1 MSKPIKILLSILAV
15 IILSIVIA
23 IFTLPFFINPNNF
36 KPEVIAAVKN
46 NTGRDLTLTGDI
58 KISLFPWTG
67 VSTGKM
73 TLSNAIGF
81 QEKTFASLEESAI
94 KINLLPLFLN
104 KIEIDQVI
112 IKGLTLN
119 LEKNSQGINNWD
131 DLTRSNVTNVKP
143 LSPIANNNKPEA
155 TNNGLTLL
163 AINGVAIENAV
174 INWKNQR
181 SGKILLIKDINI
193 NSNKFAYDEPV
204 TVDLSLMA
212 MSPET
217 NWTESIKLRTGLT
230 VNQALT
236 SLALDH
242 SDLQLKTIIKA
253 NNNEDKSI
261 LAALTINN
269 VAMDRTKQSL
279 NVSGL
284 KLTSQDISLSAEI
297 AGNTNNSKFSFQGPI
312 TIAPFNLRNVLNQL
326 DIKVPALQDEKA
338 LSKAA
343 ATFNLLVT
351 NNAVDLQ
358 NMSLTLDGTQIK
370 GSTTITDFSK
380 PAITFN
386 LASDNMDL
394 DPYLAPIADK
404 KSRPI
409 NSPAIILALGTSTL
423 PVELLKKLIINGQ
436 LSLERLKVNAMTM
449 QDVQLNLDVKEGLIN
464 AQQSAK
470 GFYAGSYN
478 GVFSVDMRN
487 NKPILSI
494 NEKIVHVQIE
504 PLLNDFN
511 GATKLSGLLDL
522 STQLEGQG
530 NNAKE
535 LKSSLKGNLSFLL
548 TDCVIKGF
556 NLQKIIDDAKT
567 LIKEPTL
574 PADNKNDQMLFSK
587 LSGTATINNGLVQ
600 NNDLIGIASKMHLNG
615 KGTADLNSEKLDY
628 KLNARYIKTKA
639 TTTEPEQLIDTPINI
654 NIAGTFAKPTYTV
667 DLAAILSDKNKAKID
682 QFIDKNHNKIDEIA
696 HKIDKKIGP
705 GLGNLLKG
713 LFKKPKE

>member
-94 KINLLPLFLN
+94 KINLFPLFLN
-104 KIEIDQVI
+104 KIEIDQVT
-112 IKGLTLN
+112 IKDLTLN

-212 MSPET
+212 MSPEK

-269 VAMDRTKQSL
+269 VAMDGTKQSL

-284 KLTSQDISLSAEI
+284 KLTSQDMSLSAEI
-297 AGNTNNSKFSFQGPI
+297 AGNTNNSKFFFQGPI

-326 DIKVPALQDEKA
+326 DIKVPALQDAKT

-351 NNAVDLQ
+351 DTAVDLQ
-358 NMSLTLDGTQIK
+358 NMTLTLDDTQIK

-487 NKPILSI
+487 NNPILSI

-567 LIKEPTL
+567 LIKKPTL

-600 NNDLIGIASKMHLNG
+600 NNDLIGIASKIHLNG

-628 KLNARYIKTKA
+628 NLNARYIKTKA

-682 QFIDKNHNKIDEIA
+682 QFIDKNHNKIDEIV

>member
-1 MSKPIKILLSILAV
+1 MSKPIKILLSILAL

-23 IFTLPFFINPNNF
+23 IFSLPFFINPNNF
-36 KPEVIAAVKN
+36 KPEIIAAVKN

-112 IKGLTLN
+112 IKGLILN

-131 DLTRSNVTNVKP
+131 DLTRSNVTNVMP

-297 AGNTNNSKFSFQGPI
+297 TGNTNNSKFSFQGPI

-351 NNAVDLQ
+351 NDAADLQ
-358 NMSLTLDGTQIK
+358 NISLTLDGTQIK

-409 NSPAIILALGTSTL
+409 NSPAITLALGTSTL
-423 PVELLKKLIINGQ
+423 PVELSKKLIINGQ

-470 GFYAGSYN
+470 GFYAGAYN
-478 GVFSVDMRN
+478 GVFSFDMRN

-511 GATKLSGLLDL
+511 GATNLSGLLDL

-535 LKSSLKGNLSFLL
+535 LKSSLTGNLSFLL
-548 TDCVIKGF
+548 TDCIIKGF

-574 PADNKNDQMLFSK
+574 PANNKNDQMLFSK

-639 TTTEPEQLIDTPINI
+639 TTTEPEQLIDTPINV
-654 NIAGTFAKPTYTV
+654 NIAGTFTKPTYTV

-705 GLGNLLKG
+705 RLGNLLKG

>member
-104 KIEIDQVI
+104 KIKIDQVI

-326 DIKVPALQDEKA
+326 DIKVPALQDAKA

-351 NNAVDLQ
+351 DNAVDLQ

-548 TDCVIKGF
+548 TDCIIKGF

-639 TTTEPEQLIDTPINI
+639 TTTEPEQLIDTPINV

>member
-1 MSKPIKILLSILAV
+1 VSKPIKILLSILAV

-23 IFTLPFFINPNNF
+23 IFSLPFFINPNNF

-112 IKGLTLN
+112 IKGLNLN

-131 DLTRSNVTNVKP
+131 DLTRSNITNIKP
-143 LSPIANNNKPEA
+143 LSPIASNNKPAA

-193 NSNKFAYDEPV
+193 NSNKFAYDEAV

-236 SLALDH
+236 SLTLDH
-242 SDLQLKTIIKA
+242 SDLHLKTIIKA
-253 NNNEDKSI
+253 NNNKDKSI

-284 KLTSQDISLSAEI
+284 KLTSQDMSLSAEI
-297 AGNTNNSKFSFQGPI
+297 AGNTNNSKSSFQGPI

-326 DIKVPALQDEKA
+326 DIKVPGLQDGKT

-351 NNAVDLQ
+351 DNAVDLQ
-358 NMSLTLDGTQIK
+358 NMTLTLDDTKIK

-386 LASDNMDL
+386 LASNNMDL

-404 KSRPI
+404 KSGPI

-423 PVELLKKLIINGQ
+423 PVKLLKKLIINGQ

-494 NEKIVHVQIE
+494 NEKILHVQIE

-511 GATKLSGLLDL
+511 GATKLRGLLDL

-639 TTTEPEQLIDTPINI
+639 TTTEPEQLIDTPINV

-682 QFIDKNHNKIDEIA
+682 QFIDKNHNKINEIV

-713 LFKKPKE
+713 LFKKPKK

>member
-94 KINLLPLFLN
+94 KINLFPLFLN

-112 IKGLTLN
+112 IKDLTLN

-284 KLTSQDISLSAEI
+284 KLTSQDMSLSAEI

-351 NNAVDLQ
+351 NDAADLQ

-409 NSPAIILALGTSTL
+409 NSPAITLALGTSTL
-423 PVELLKKLIINGQ
+423 PVELSKKLIINGQ

-487 NKPILSI
+487 NKPTLSI
-494 NEKIVHVQIE
+494 NEKILHVQIE

-535 LKSSLKGNLSFLL
+535 LKSSLKGKLSFLL
-548 TDCVIKGF
+548 TDSVINGF

-574 PADNKNDQMLFSK
+574 PVDNKNDQMLFSK
-587 LSGTATINNGLVQ
+587 LSGTASINNGLVQ
-600 NNDLIGIASKMHLNG
+600 NNDLIGIASKMHLTG

-639 TTTEPEQLIDTPINI
+639 TTTEPEQLIDTPINV
-654 NIAGTFAKPTYTV
+654 NIAGTFTKPTYTV

-682 QFIDKNHNKIDEIA
+682 QFIDKNHNKIDEIV

>member
-94 KINLLPLFLN
+94 KINLFPLFLN

-284 KLTSQDISLSAEI
+284 KLTSQDMSLSAEI

-326 DIKVPALQDEKA
+326 DIKVPALQDAKT

-351 NNAVDLQ
+351 DTAVDLQ
-358 NMSLTLDGTQIK
+358 NMTLTLDDTQIK
-370 GSTTITDFSK
+370 GSTTLTDFSK

-478 GVFSVDMRN
+478 GVFNVDMRN
-487 NKPILSI
+487 NNPILSI

-600 NNDLIGIASKMHLNG
+600 NNDLIGIASKIHLNG

-628 KLNARYIKTKA
+628 NLNARYIKTKA

-667 DLAAILSDKNKAKID
+667 DLAAILSDKDKAKID

-696 HKIDKKIGP
+696 HKIDKKIGS

>member
-351 NNAVDLQ
+351 NNVVDLQ

-511 GATKLSGLLDL
+511 GATELSGLLDL

-587 LSGTATINNGLVQ
+587 LSGTASINNGLVQ

>member
-67 VSTGKM
+67 ISTGKM

-112 IKGLTLN
+112 IKGLILN

-131 DLTRSNVTNVKP
+131 DLTRSNVTNVMP

-163 AINGVAIENAV
+163 AINGVVIENAV

-217 NWTESIKLRTGLT
+217 NWTEYIKLRTGLT

-284 KLTSQDISLSAEI
+284 KLTSQDMSLSAEI

-351 NNAVDLQ
+351 NDAADLQ
-358 NMSLTLDGTQIK
+358 NISLTLDGTQIR

-409 NSPAIILALGTSTL
+409 NSPAITLALGTSTL
-423 PVELLKKLIINGQ
+423 PVELSKKLIINGQ

-487 NKPILSI
+487 NNPILSI

-511 GATKLSGLLDL
+511 GATNLSGLLDL

-535 LKSSLKGNLSFLL
+535 LISSLKGKLSFLL
-548 TDCVIKGF
+548 TDCIIKGF

-574 PADNKNDQMLFSK
+574 PANNKNDQMLFSK
-587 LSGTATINNGLVQ
+587 LSGTASINNGLVQ

-639 TTTEPEQLIDTPINI
+639 TTTEPEQLIDTPINV
-654 NIAGTFAKPTYTV
+654 NIAGTFTKPTYTV

-682 QFIDKNHNKIDEIA
+682 QFIDKNHNKIDEIV

>member
-326 DIKVPALQDEKA
+326 DIKVPALQDAKA

-351 NNAVDLQ
+351 DNAVDLQ

-409 NSPAIILALGTSTL
+409 NSPAITLALGTSTL

-487 NKPILSI
+487 NKPTLSI
-494 NEKIVHVQIE
+494 NEKILHVQIE

-535 LKSSLKGNLSFLL
+535 LKSSLKGKLSFLL
-548 TDCVIKGF
+548 TDSVINGF

-574 PADNKNDQMLFSK
+574 PVDNKNDQMLFSK
-587 LSGTATINNGLVQ
+587 LSGTASINNGLVQ

>member
-297 AGNTNNSKFSFQGPI
+297 TGNTNNSKFSFQGPI

-351 NNAVDLQ
+351 NDAADLQ

-535 LKSSLKGNLSFLL
+535 LKSSLKGKLSFLL
-548 TDCVIKGF
+548 TDSVINGF

-574 PADNKNDQMLFSK
+574 PVDNKNDQMLFSK
-587 LSGTATINNGLVQ
+587 LSGTASINNGLVQ

-682 QFIDKNHNKIDEIA
+682 QFIDKNHNKIDEIV

>member
-36 KPEVIAAVKN
+36 KPEIIAAVKN

-94 KINLLPLFLN
+94 KINLFPLFLN

-112 IKGLTLN
+112 IKGLILN
-119 LEKNSQGINNWD
+119 LEKNSQDINNWD
-131 DLTRSNVTNVKP
+131 DLTQSNVTNVKP

-297 AGNTNNSKFSFQGPI
+297 TGNTNNSKFSFQGPI

-351 NNAVDLQ
+351 NDAADLQ
-358 NMSLTLDGTQIK
+358 NISLTLDGTQIK

-409 NSPAIILALGTSTL
+409 NSPAIILALVTSTL

-494 NEKIVHVQIE
+494 NEKILHVQIE

-535 LKSSLKGNLSFLL
+535 LKSSLKGKLSFLL
-548 TDCVIKGF
+548 TDSVINGF

-574 PADNKNDQMLFSK
+574 PVDNKNDQMLFSK
-587 LSGTATINNGLVQ
+587 LSGTASINNGLVQ

-682 QFIDKNHNKIDEIA
+682 QFIDNNHNKIDEIA

>member
-94 KINLLPLFLN
+94 KINLFPLFLN

-112 IKGLTLN
+112 IKDLTLN

-269 VAMDRTKQSL
+269 VAMDGTKQSL

-284 KLTSQDISLSAEI
+284 KLTSQDMSLSAEI

-326 DIKVPALQDEKA
+326 DIKVPALQDAKT

-351 NNAVDLQ
+351 DNAVDLQ
-358 NMSLTLDGTQIK
+358 NMTLTLDDTQIK

-487 NKPILSI
+487 NNPILSI

-639 TTTEPEQLIDTPINI
+639 TTTEPEQLIDTPINV

-682 QFIDKNHNKIDEIA
+682 QFIDKNHNKIDEIV

>member
-297 AGNTNNSKFSFQGPI
+297 TGNTNNSKFSFQGPI

-351 NNAVDLQ
+351 NDAADLQ

-409 NSPAIILALGTSTL
+409 NSPAITLALGTSTL

-548 TDCVIKGF
+548 TDCIIKGF

-639 TTTEPEQLIDTPINI
+639 TTTEPEQLIDTPINV

-667 DLAAILSDKNKAKID
+667 DLAAILSDKDKAKID

>member
-297 AGNTNNSKFSFQGPI
+297 TGNTNNSKFSFQGPI

-404 KSRPI
+404 KSKPI
-409 NSPAIILALGTSTL
+409 NSPAITLALGTSTL

-487 NKPILSI
+487 NNPILSI

-535 LKSSLKGNLSFLL
+535 LKSSLKGKLSFLL
-548 TDCVIKGF
+548 TDSVINGF

-574 PADNKNDQMLFSK
+574 PVDNKNDQMLFSK
-587 LSGTATINNGLVQ
+587 LSGTASINNGLVQ

-682 QFIDKNHNKIDEIA
+682 QFIDNNHNKIDEIA

>member
-94 KINLLPLFLN
+94 KINLFPLFLN

-326 DIKVPALQDEKA
+326 DIKVPALQDAKA

-351 NNAVDLQ
+351 DNAVDLQ

-404 KSRPI
+404 KSKPI
-409 NSPAIILALGTSTL
+409 NSPAITLALGTSTL

-487 NKPILSI
+487 NNPILSI

-535 LKSSLKGNLSFLL
+535 LKSSLKGKLSFLL
-548 TDCVIKGF
+548 TDSVINGF

-574 PADNKNDQMLFSK
+574 PVDNKNDQMLFSK
-587 LSGTATINNGLVQ
+587 LSGTASINNGLVQ

-682 QFIDKNHNKIDEIA
+682 QFIDNNHNKIDEIA

>member
-326 DIKVPALQDEKA
+326 DIKVPALQDAKA

-351 NNAVDLQ
+351 DNAVDLQ

-409 NSPAIILALGTSTL
+409 NSPAITLALVTSTL

-487 NKPILSI
+487 NNPILSI

>member
-104 KIEIDQVI
+104 KIKIDQVI
-112 IKGLTLN
+112 IKGLALN

-230 VNQALT
+230 VNQGLT

-351 NNAVDLQ
+351 NDAADLQ

-370 GSTTITDFSK
+370 GSTTLTDFSK

-404 KSRPI
+404 KSKPI
-409 NSPAIILALGTSTL
+409 NSPAIALALGTSTL

-548 TDCVIKGF
+548 TDCIIKGF

-682 QFIDKNHNKIDEIA
+682 QFIDKNHNKIDEIV